1 MTSAPNNFYEF
12 GPFTLDA
19 SERTL
24 RRGEEHVRL
33 TPKEFDTLLVL
44 VRGGGRVMSK
54 GELLK
59 EIWPDTFV
67 EEATLAQNVFT
78 LRKAL
83 ARGEEG
89 EPQQYIETVPRRG
102 YRFAARVRER
112 AASANV
118 ETLTDRPAGVSSRGD
133 LPRGTSE
140 SGETTFATGATAGAG
155 AATETDATAS
165 PETAA
170 GSETAAGNET
180 EGATPRLHSPPTA
193 APPPPGGETF
203 RRAAPSSSDPAGASA
218 RAPHV
223 DENRARET
231 SGHPVRAAIL
241 IALAAVFGFGAMVY
255 AVFRFSVR
263 PETSAPRPPAFQSMK
278 VTRLAVAG
286 EVQEAVISPDGKY
299 LAYITP
305 GGANQGIWVRQ
316 VGAAS
321 NAQRV
326 APAVEGGGYGGLIFS
341 PDGSHIFY
349 AVFQSRMPAPEL
361 YKVPVLGGAAKRV
374 QETLRSPIS
383 FSPDGKRF
391 AFLGGGP
398 EPTARVLLT
407 ADADGADVRQIPARW
422 PPDVVV
428 GLPAWSPDGRTVA
441 CVYGSALNQDPNS
454 AYLGVTSFNVSDG
467 AETRV
472 TPERWLGVNG
482 LTWLPDGSGLVLNG
496 AEQELS
502 PPQIWQLSF
511 PGGEARRVTNDL
523 NTYQGASLTADGTS
537 LVAVQTDRVPNIW
550 VAPGGDAARAR
561 QVTSGAGRF
570 DGFYGVSW
578 TPDGRIV
585 YASVASGSWD
595 IWVMNADGTGQRQ
608 LTVGARSNYGP
619 SVSADGRHIIFVSN
633 RAGDAFNVWRM
644 DADGGNPVRLTSGK
658 GENFAHP
665 TPDGRWVVYATL
677 AAGSLGRVWKVPF
690 DGGEPSPVTDVPS
703 SWPFVSPD
711 GKSVACLYDHGGQ
724 FKLAVVPL
732 EGGPPSK
739 LFDFDQ
745 TFRANVVWMPDN
757 RGIAYLDSRSGTQ
770 NVWMQPLSGGKPVQ
784 LTDFK
789 TDGVAAFDWSRDGKQ
804 LVAARSAETTGVV
817 LIRDFR

>member
-1 MTSAPNNFYEF
+1 MTSPASNFYEF

-54 GELLK
+54 GELVK

-83 ARGEEG
+83 ARGDEG
-89 EPQQYIETVPRRG
+89 ESQQYIETVPRRG
-102 YRFAARVRER
+102 YRFAAKVRELAETTTTADSADEPR
-112 AASANV
+112 ETNAANETNATELEAQTDGEAARLSSTLPAASTTTA
-118 ETLTDRPAGVSSRGD
+118 ETFQP
-133 LPRGTSE
+133 
-140 SGETTFATGATAGAG
+140 
-155 AATETDATAS
+155 
-165 PETAA
+165 
-170 GSETAAGNET
+170 
-180 EGATPRLHSPPTA
+180 ATPSSTPAPHSEA
-193 APPPPGGETF
+193 AAE
-203 RRAAPSSSDPAGASA
+203 
-218 RAPHV
+218 HV
-223 DENRARET
+223 DEGIAHKT
-231 SGHPVRAAIL
+231 SGREKAGRPVLAAIL
-241 IALAAVFGFGAMVY
+241 ITLAAVLAFGALVY

-278 VTRLAVAG
+278 VTRLPVAG
-286 EVQEAVISPDGKY
+286 DVQEAVISPDGKY

-305 GGANQGIWVRQ
+305 GGANEGIWVRQ

-321 NAQRV
+321 NAQRIV
-326 APAVEGGGYGGLIFS
+326 APIEQGGYGGLLFS

-349 AVFQSRMPAPEL
+349 AAFGGQKPAPEL
-361 YKVPVLGGAAKRV
+361 YKVPVLGGTPKRIL
-374 QETLRSPIS
+374 ETLRSPIS

-391 AFLGGGP
+391 AYMGGDNNLL
-398 EPTARVLLT
+398 TRVLLT
-407 ADADGADVRQIPARW
+407 ADADGGDVRQIPMRL
-422 PPDVVV
+422 PPTHAA
-428 GLPAWSPDGRTVA
+428 GLPAWSPDGRTIA
-441 CVYGSALNQDPNS
+441 CIYASATNQDPNS
-454 AYLGVTSFNVSDG
+454 TYFGVTAFNVSDG

-472 TPERWLGVNG
+472 TGERWLGVGG
-482 LTWLPDGSGLVLNG
+482 LSWLPDGSGLVLNG

-511 PGGEARRVTNDL
+511 PGGEARRITNDL

-561 QVTSGAGRF
+561 QITSGAGRF

-595 IWVMNADGTGQRQ
+595 IWSMNADGTGQRQ
-608 LTVGARSNYGP
+608 LTVGSRSNYGP
-619 SVSADGRHIIFVSN
+619 SVSADGRYIIFVSN
-633 RAGDAFNVWRM
+633 RAGEHFNVWRM
-644 DADGGNPVRLTSGK
+644 DLDGANPKQLTSGP

-677 AAGSLGRVWKVPF
+677 GTGSLGRVWKVPI
-690 DGGEPSPVTDVPS
+690 DGGEPVAITDAPS

-711 GKSVACLYDHGGQ
+711 GKSVACVYNLNQGAQ
-724 FKLAVVPL
+724 TKLAVVPID
-732 EGGPPSK
+732 GGPPTK
-739 LFDFDQ
+739 LFDFEQ

-757 RGIAYLDSRSGTQ
+757 RGLAYLDARTGTV
-770 NVWMQPLSGGKPVQ
+770 NVWMQPLGGGKPVQ

-789 TDGVAAFDWSRDGKQ
+789 TDGVAAFDYSRDAKQ

-817 LIRDFR
+817 LLRDFR

>member
-1 MTSAPNNFYEF
+1 MTSTPGNFYEF
-12 GPFTLDA
+12 GPFVLDA

-83 ARGEEG
+83 ARGDEG

-102 YRFAARVRER
+102 YRFAAKVRAR
-112 AASANV
+112 AAA
-118 ETLTDRPAGVSSRGD
+118 THD
-133 LPRGTSE
+133 TSE
-140 SGETTFATGATAGAG
+140 
-155 AATETDATAS
+155 
-165 PETAA
+165 
-170 GSETAAGNET
+170 
-180 EGATPRLHSPPTA
+180 PTA
-193 APPPPGGETF
+193 ATQATPEATPETDDESARAPSSLSAVSTPPTPETF
-203 RRAAPSSSDPAGASA
+203 QSAAPSSTPAPGSPAA
-218 RAPHV
+218 AAVAADAPRVDEKRAP
-223 DENRARET
+223 EK

-241 IALAAVFGFGAMVY
+241 ISLAAVVGFSALVY
-255 AVFRFSVR
+255 VVFRFSVR
-263 PETSAPRPPAFQSMK
+263 PDTSAPRPPAFQSMK
-278 VTRLAVAG
+278 VTRLPVAG
-286 EVQEAVISPDGKY
+286 DVREAVISPDGKY
-299 LAYITP
+299 LAYVTP
-305 GGANQGIWVRQ
+305 EGANQGIWVRQ

-326 APAVEGGGYGGLIFS
+326 AAPVENGGSGGLVFS
-341 PDGSHIFY
+341 PDSSHVFY
-349 AVFQSRMPAPEL
+349 AVFQSRTPAPEL
-361 YKVPVLGGAAKRV
+361 YKVPVFGGTPKRV
-374 QETLRSPIS
+374 QENLRSPIS
-383 FSPDGKRF
+383 FSPDGQRF
-391 AFLGGGP
+391 AFLGGGNDLS
-398 EPTARVLLT
+398 TRVLYT
-407 ADADGADVRQIPARW
+407 ADADGGDVRQVPLQL
-422 PPDVVV
+422 PPNVAI
-428 GLPAWSPDGRTVA
+428 GLPAWSPDGKLIA
-441 CVYGSALNQDPNS
+441 CVYGSATNQDPNTT
-454 AYLGVTSFNVSDG
+454 YLGVTAFNVSDG

-472 TPERWLGVNG
+472 TNERWLAVNG
-482 LTWLPDGSGLVLNG
+482 LSWLPDGSALVING

-502 PPQIWQLSF
+502 PPQIWLLSF
-511 PGGEARRVTNDL
+511 PTGEARRVTNDL
-523 NTYQGASLTADGTS
+523 NTYQGASLTADGSS
-537 LVAVQTDRVPNIW
+537 LVAVQTDRVPNVW
-550 VAPGGDAARAR
+550 VAPVGDAASAR
-561 QVTSGAGRF
+561 QITSGAGRF

-595 IWVMNADGTGQRQ
+595 IWLMNADGTGQRQ

-633 RAGDAFNVWRM
+633 RAGEAFNVWRM
-644 DADGGNPVRLTSGK
+644 DLDGSNPVRLTSGP

-677 AAGSLGRVWKVPF
+677 GTGALGRIWKVPF
-690 DGGEPSPVTDVPS
+690 DGGEPVPVTDEPA

-711 GKSVACLYDHGGQ
+711 GKFVACVFYDTDRNAQ
-724 FKLAVVPL
+724 PKLAVVPI
-732 EGGPPSK
+732 EGGPPVK

-757 RGIAYLDSRSGTQ
+757 RGLAYLDTRSGTS

-789 TDGVAAFDWSRDGKQ
+789 TDGVAAYDFSRDGKQ